1 MPGRK
6 PICAIDGPVGAGKSS
21 VSKEV
26 ARRLGYGFVD
36 TGAIYRCIALKS
48 TVDGVDPG
56 DEAGLKALADCVQ
69 IRFNMTQEGI
79 NQVFL
84 GDREVTTDIRK
95 EEVSMA
101 ASKTSKVPA
110 VRESLLGLQRKL
122 GESGGI
128 VMEGRDIGTVI
139 FPQAEVKIYLTA
151 DDKVRAKRRFDELVG
166 KGEKPDFDQVLADL
180 KERDAADM
188 KREVAPLKQ
197 ADDATL
203 VDSTGMSQDEVV
215 SRIVQLVQEAEKK
228 MAS

>member
-69 IRFNMTQEGI
+69 IRFNMT
-79 NQVFL
+79 
-84 GDREVTTDIRK
+84 REVTTDIRK